1 MTINKIAKATSL
13 QITVGLTVKVY
24 QNSNY
29 GFLIT
34 TKELAKAYGKT
45 SAKVFDA
52 RERAIKKGLLI
63 IGKHYLT
70 SEMLAS
76 VGLNVDNR
84 SICWTKLGFFEIG
97 KFFKT
102 GNLVEIK
109 KLKQSFNMSDDL
121 DDEFLTSS
129 NETITLSKGDVI
141 SLLLEINKISDEALR
156 MGITNLLMGGR

>member
-1 MTINKIAKATSL
+1 MVVR
-13 QITVGLTVKVY
+13 ITAFIPAALRVETHWSQFK
-24 QNSNY
+24 
-29 GFLIT
+29 
-34 TKELAKAYGKT
+34 
-45 SAKVFDA
+45 
-52 RERAIKKGLLI
+52 
-63 IGKHYLT
+63 
-70 SEMLAS
+70 S